1 MFRRIFA
8 LLAAMLLLLPVL
20 PIRAEGSFA
29 SVFLVVDPLAEDPIG
44 LAALCEGQV
53 YTVSAVAQSRAASPM
68 LLGSRTGMQAVEDYA
83 LAPCGLARISAGLE
97 KSAGFAMG
105 ELAPG
110 YAQALIR
117 SYWNMATV
125 TVTVTSTVPWQ
136 GNSCYLVQSTQA
148 LPYGTPVLNADGNL
162 GDLWPP
168 NGARAQAAMWLCR
181 SKPCGIPP
189 GLLLRPQPKNPRQ
202 MTDPAR
208 SSTAL
213 FRWKA

>member
-20 PIRAEGSFA
+20 PVRAEGSFA

-68 LLGSRTGMQAVEDYA
+68 LLGSRAGMQAVEDYA
-83 LAPCGLARISAGLE
+83 LAPCGLARINAGLE
-97 KSAGFAMG
+97 ESAGFAMG

-148 LPYGTPVLNADGNL
+148 LPYGIGTIPWWSPGAASSPP
-162 GDLWPP
+162 WPS
-168 NGARAQAAMWLCR
+168 LCTGKT
-181 SKPCGIPP
+181 SP
-189 GLLLRPQPKNPRQ
+189 GC
-202 MTDPAR
+202 
-208 SSTAL
+208 STAGSGDST
-213 FRWKA
+213 